1 MPRALETGVLG
12 ESIKFYTLVLLLLL
26 NAFQLS
32 TQQGVDRTLVSEATG
47 ADVVRAASNR
57 IQDMLGNDR
66 QFLRRIAFVESTD
79 GTDSDTFRQGYH
91 GGIWQVNED
100 IFEITQD
107 TATYPGLVALHQQI
121 FDNFTINWTESVEWT
136 DLRIPLFSGLAAR
149 LFLSTIP
156 EEIPCDIAGQATYW
170 ATHYN
175 TAGSAEDFIQDA
187 NTLSSRESKYVLY
200 SHYWTM

>member
-1 MPRALETGVLG
+1 MFG
-12 ESIKFYTLVLLLLL
+12 
-26 NAFQLS
+26 
-32 TQQGVDRTLVSEATG
+32 D
-47 ADVVRAASNR
+47 
-57 IQDMLGNDR
+57 DR

-91 GGIWQVNED
+91 GGIWQVDED

-107 TATYPGLVALHQQI
+107 TATYPELADLHQQI
-121 FDNFTINWTESVEWT
+121 FDNFGPGIDWTRVSWN

-170 ATHYN
+170 VTHYN
-175 TAGSAEDFIQDA
+175 TAGNTDA
-187 NTLSSRESKYVLY
+187 FLQAVEALSVIESKHVTCNMQAWSYY
-200 SHYWTM
+200 SAKSGWQWEI